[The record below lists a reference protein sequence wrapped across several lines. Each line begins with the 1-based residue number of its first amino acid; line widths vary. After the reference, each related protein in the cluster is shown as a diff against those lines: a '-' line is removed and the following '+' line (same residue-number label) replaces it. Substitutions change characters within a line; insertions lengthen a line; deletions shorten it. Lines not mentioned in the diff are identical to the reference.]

1 MVSAGKR
8 SKGIRPGRVEKE
20 KKDRTARGIGSTL
33 RGKIGRGGGGKG
45 RVAARMQFFQFT
57 ANNVPSIKSALFCT
71 APCRFVSIIYTVRR
85 DYAPRERMVDLLD
98 LFRSDYV
105 DRKRKRKRGGER
117 EGDVWFLIPANKQP
131 LLALYLG
138 NS

>member
-33 RGKIGRGGGGKG
+33 RGKIGRGSGGREGKG
-45 RVAARMQFFQFT
+45 MVVARMQFFQFA

-105 DRKRKRKRGGER
+105 DRKRKRKREEEKER
-117 EGDVWFLIPANKQP
+117 ETSGFSSLLINNR
-131 LLALYLG
+131 Y
-138 NS
+138 